1 MGTAREE
8 LGHASLGSLS
18 DAMQA
23 MLADYARAARQVMKR
38 RHRAILGG
46 KHIQFGNQYSETA
59 GNRSRRTWKPN
70 VQTKR
75 IYSEALQKFM
85 KLRVSTYVLKR
96 CDAKGGLDNYLLK
109 TPDSLLHSDLA
120 VRVKRQ
126 IIDALYEQGRLNE
139 VLGLQSSYLPP
150 GASYQPSLPK
160 PVPLEVLRRFA
171 EERANARAN
180 RGAGAERVNAVQ
192 ADS

>member
-1 MGTAREE
+1 
-8 LGHASLGSLS
+8 
-18 DAMQA
+18 MQA
-23 MLADYARAARQVMKR
+23 MLADYARAARQVRGVQRLRQQPGLRFVGSIPPPHRSLQVMKR

-96 CDAKGGLDNYLLK
+96 
-109 TPDSLLHSDLA
+109 
-120 VRVKRQ
+120 
-126 IIDALYEQGRLNE
+126 
-139 VLGLQSSYLPP
+139 
-150 GASYQPSLPK
+150 
-160 PVPLEVLRRFA
+160 
-171 EERANARAN
+171 
-180 RGAGAERVNAVQ
+180 
-192 ADS
+192 